1 MAVAYPS
8 WYNIQTGAVT
18 ALEKVA
24 TEESSVDEARNFIV
38 ARDRW
43 RPWIE
48 NQQNVALV
56 NVVVDS
62 VLPDGGGT
70 RRYTQDR
77 ITFNFDCYVLGTA
90 EEQTDE
96 ETGAVTLTPADEY
109 AAARLHLLVA
119 QVRHAISRMSEQD
132 FGLAAGTIDTLAL
145 KPKIQMYNQEG
156 DESTGSYAP
165 ARIQIEVVASYE
177 PADDADANKLEVANM
192 TFKQAIENWH
202 TSHTYETATP

>member
-1 MAVAYPS
+1 MAVAYPT
-8 WYNIQTGAVT
+8 WYNIQTGIVN
-18 ALEKVA
+18 ALNTVA
-24 TEESSVDEARNFIV
+24 TAEATIDTARNFVV

-62 VLPDGGGT
+62 VRPDGGGT

-77 ITFNFDCYVLGTA
+77 ITFNIDCYVLGTA

-96 ETGAVTLTPADEY
+96 ETGAVTLTPADEF

-119 QVRHAISRMSEQD
+119 QVRHAITRMSAQD
-132 FGLAAGTIDTLAL
+132 FGMSAGTVDTLAL
-145 KPKIQMYNQEG
+145 KTVIQAYNQEG

-165 ARIQIEVVASYE
+165 ARIQLEVIAAYE
-177 PADDADANKLEVANM
+177 PADDWAFVEIDTASLTM
-192 TFKQAIENWH
+192 KQAIENWH
-202 TSHTYETATP
+202 ITHTYETENP